1 MVSFICDPRAGNALF
16 RRRTLAATKD
26 QLSQDNLSDLS
37 EEVED
42 SRKEER
48 NPVAEKMPLVQKI
61 MHKIIT
67 GMARFGEMRE
77 GIKTNSTTSVHIR
90 FRAICEFNV
99 KLSFATKAHHRNYST
114 LTFTTHTSFSGFPPL
129 PPPLSIA
136 HPSCRRVLQSS
147 QHYRRFSAIHQEEG
161 HLSHFLPHGACT

>member
-16 RRRTLAATKD
+16 QEENIEAATKD

-48 NPVAEKMPLVQKI
+48 NPVAEKMPIAQKI

-67 GMARFGEMRE
+67 GMARFGEKCVKALKPILQLMFTATRC
-77 GIKTNSTTSVHIR
+77 
-90 FRAICEFNV
+90 AICTFNV
-99 KLSFATKAHHRNYST
+99 KSSFATKAHHRN
-114 LTFTTHTSFSGFPPL
+114 FPL
-129 PPPLSIA
+129 
-136 HPSCRRVLQSS
+136 
-147 QHYRRFSAIHQEEG
+147 
-161 HLSHFLPHGACT
+161 